1 MLSQLSYRPT
11 RVRYLQGRGEKIH
24 LGRAN
29 CFAGYAVLLG
39 GFCALSIFLLH
50 IIEHQF
56 YLLACSPWERDS
68 IIMPR
73 LPEKQQKILD
83 FICDQ
88 HAQTGVFPSVRE
100 IAAHMDFKSTNTVDY
115 HLRRMEASGVLERGA
130 RRARSFAALAAPGR
144 AKAGR
149 SPGGASTGGN
159 GRRMEIPLL
168 GRVAAGEPILAEQH
182 FEDAVSLSSLFHCDD
197 QTFALQVRGESMI
210 NAGIMEGD
218 LVIVKHQATVA
229 NGEIGVAVIDGEAT
243 VKRIYDEGK
252 NWRLQPENDSL
263 EPIIVAKGL
272 ADFSIAGKVV
282 GVIRQ
287 I

>member
-1 MLSQLSYRPT
+1 
-11 RVRYLQGRGEKIH
+11 
-24 LGRAN
+24 
-29 CFAGYAVLLG
+29 
-39 GFCALSIFLLH
+39 
-50 IIEHQF
+50 
-56 YLLACSPWERDS
+56 
-68 IIMPR
+68 MPR

-88 HAQTGVFPSVRE
+88 HARTGVFPSVRE

-115 HLRRMEASGVLERGA
+115 HLRRMEAGGVLERGA
-130 RRARSFAALAAPGR
+130 RRARSFAALTGPGR
-144 AKAGR
+144 GKAGR
-149 SPGGASTGGN
+149 TNGEASSSAAA
-159 GRRMEIPLL
+159 RRRLEIPVL

-218 LVIVKHQATVA
+218 LVIVKHQASVA

-263 EPIIVAKGL
+263 EPIMVAKGL